1 MQKYPGFF
9 SSIIS
14 PNRYK
19 NIDSVLVVMHANVEY
34 LNFLTALGGVIRIAG
49 VIPKA
54 SSKKFANLNALKKRY
69 PLFNIDRSE
78 ILASPDQFIN
88 SIDRLVKNERF
99 AIIDMGGYFSHVALD
114 LTKIF
119 DKQIIGIVEDT
130 ENGHQKYDSLIKQRH
145 SGENLA
151 PIISVARSSL
161 KEPEDS
167 LVGQAIVFS
176 AEAIMR
182 TFGLIL
188 LGKRVGVIG
197 FGKIGRSIAF
207 SLLSRGSRVDVFDSN
222 PILLASAL
230 SFGFHTSPRSEFLR
244 SVDVLFCATG
254 NKSLSIADGDFFRS
268 GLHIFCATSSDDE
281 LSACL
286 RYKID
291 EDSASIRAH
300 TCKIHLKDKYVYVH
314 NKGNSVNFVHGAVVD
329 RFIELVQGE
338 IIYSIGSLSNAP
350 QNAIS
355 HLPELDKRFIAEK
368 WILHHQHV

>member
-1 MQKYPGFF
+1 MQKCPGFF
-9 SSIIS
+9 NSIIS

-19 NIDSVLVVMHANVEY
+19 NVDSVLVVMHANVEF
-34 LNFLTALGGVIRIAG
+34 LNFLTALARVTRIAG

-54 SSKKFANLNALKKRY
+54 SSKKFANLDALKKQY
-69 PLFNIDRSE
+69 PVFDIDRSE

-88 SIDRLVKNERF
+88 AIDRLIKNERF

-114 LTKIF
+114 LTKKF
-119 DKQIIGIVEDT
+119 DDQIIGIVEDT
-130 ENGHQKYDSLIKQRH
+130 ENGHQKYEALIKRKRPC
-145 SGENLA
+145 ENLV
-151 PIISVARSSL
+151 PVISVARSSL

-182 TFGLIL
+182 AQGLIL

-207 SLLSRGSRVDVFDSN
+207 SLLSRGSRVDVFHSN

-230 SFGFHTSPRSEFLR
+230 SLGFHTSSRSEFLR
-244 SVDVLFCATG
+244 SADVLFCATG
-254 NKSLSIADGDFFRS
+254 NKSLSMDDEDLFKG

-291 EDSASIRAH
+291 VTSVVVRPH
-300 TCKIHLKDKYVYVH
+300 TCKIYLKDKYAYIH
-314 NKGNSVNFVHGAVVD
+314 NKGNSVNFVHGAVVYS
-329 RFIELVQGE
+329 FIELVQGE
-338 IIYSIGSLSNAP
+338 IIYSIGSLYDAP
-350 QNAIS
+350 RNTIS
-355 HLPELDKRFIAEK
+355 HLPESDKRFIAER
-368 WILHHQHV
+368 WMSHHQYI

>member
-9 SSIIS
+9 SSIINS
-14 PNRYK
+14 NRYR
-19 NIDSVLVVMHANVEY
+19 NVDSVLIVMHANVEF
-34 LNFLTALGGVIRIAG
+34 LNFLNALSDVTRIAG

-54 SSKKFANLNALKKRY
+54 SSKKFANLDSLKKQY
-69 PLFNIDRSE
+69 SVIDISRSE
-78 ILASPDQFIN
+78 ILACPDQFIN
-88 SIDRLVKNERF
+88 VIDRLIKNERF

-130 ENGHQKYDSLIKQRH
+130 ENGHQKYDDLIRQKR
-145 SGENLA
+145 SNENLV
-151 PIISVARSSL
+151 PVISVARSSL

-182 TFGLIL
+182 SQGLIL

-207 SLLSRGSRVDVFDSN
+207 SLLSRGSRVDVFDTN

-230 SFGFHTSPRSEFLR
+230 SLGFHTSPRAEFLR
-244 SVDVLFCATG
+244 SADVLFCATG
-254 NKSLSIADGDFFRS
+254 NKSLSVADGDLFKN

-281 LSACL
+281 LSNCL

-291 EDSASIRAH
+291 AAPELVQTHSS
-300 TCKIHLKDKYVYVH
+300 KIYLNDKYVHIH

-329 RFIELVQGE
+329 SFIELVQGE
-338 IIYSIGSLSNAP
+338 IIYSIGSLCDAP
-350 QNAIS
+350 PNTIS
-355 HLPELDKRFIAEK
+355 YLPEPDKRFIAEN
-368 WILHHQHV
+368 WISHHRHA